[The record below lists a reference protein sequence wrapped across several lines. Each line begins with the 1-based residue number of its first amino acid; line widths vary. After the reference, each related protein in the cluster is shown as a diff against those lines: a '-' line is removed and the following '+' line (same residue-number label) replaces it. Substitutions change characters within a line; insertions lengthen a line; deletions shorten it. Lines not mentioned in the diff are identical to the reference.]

1 MIMRDFNFFSHI
13 AQERKSDSKRKYIGV
28 SLVGL
33 VIFIFVVNFS
43 VNVIKEHLIKDDIA
57 YYKGEIDSPKMQEN
71 LAVAKKVKKEHDTLE
86 NYYNNVNEAS
96 NQIYSNDYVNTQRI
110 KIINSTVPKDV
121 VFTQISIDNKSLT
134 IQALSKTRSAI
145 SDLEYNIKNLGF
157 VSDAYISGIGERNS
171 KGDYSF
177 SISCTLKEVEGQNE
191 NK

>member
-1 MIMRDFNFFSHI
+1 MRDFNFFSHI